1 VSFEEESVS
10 GYPDALSK
18 SVEILNQ
25 LGELF
30 LAAVPTVII
39 VFLFYLFLR
48 WSFFKP
54 MERVLSERHQR
65 AEGARAEAESTRAAV
80 REKLRAYADAL
91 KKARAE
97 IFAEQEAS
105 RRRALDERQ
114 AAINAARAAA
124 QSELQAQKKSLA
136 AEVEAARAQLEQT
149 SATLAGEIAD
159 VILAVG
165 PPVTSSPGRGEAR

>member
-1 VSFEEESVS
+1 M
-10 GYPDALSK
+10 
-18 SVEILNQ
+18 EILNQ

-54 MERVLSERHQR
+54 MERVLSERHKR
-65 AEGARAEAESTRAAV
+65 AEGARREAESIRAAV
-80 REKLRAYADAL
+80 QEKLRAYREAL

-97 IFAEQEAS
+97 IFAEQEAM

-114 AAINAARAAA
+114 AAINAARASA
-124 QSELQAQKKSLA
+124 QNELQAQKKALE
-136 AEVEAARAQLEQT
+136 AEVEAARGQLEQS
-149 SATLAGEIAD
+149 SAALAGEIAE
-159 VILAVG
+159 VILAGG
-165 PPVTSSPGRGEAR
+165 PPVTSRPGRGEAR